1 MTYGKGLMGSHASQ
15 LTKEERWKVVYYV
28 QHLQGKELVV
38 EADTL
43 MTNMIIDAEVPAM
56 DQADDNHNE
65 H

>member
-28 QHLQGKELVV
+28 QKLQGKDPSAVISDSTVVIVDEVTEV
-38 EADTL
+38 EAAPT
-43 MTNMIIDAEVPAM
+43 
-56 DQADDNHNE
+56 E